1 MTTIDFSPLFRSM
14 IGFDRMTSALETAYR
29 TEPGGYPPYNIEVS
43 GENAYRIT
51 MAVAGFSEQDLSLE
65 VKENILTVSGGRP
78 EDDDSAD
85 RKFLY
90 RGIANRSF
98 ERKFQL
104 ADYVQVL
111 EARLENGLL
120 HIDLRREIPGGH
132 EAPENRG
139 QQRDQP
145 HHRSHQDPSGG
156 LNNSRLI
163 WSTKSRASARLFVV
177 MPFFG
182 VREGTSILAID
193 QA

>member
-51 MAVAGFSEQDLSLE
+51 MAVAGFSEQDLNLE
-65 VKENILTVSGGRP
+65 AKENILTVSGGRP
-78 EDDDSAD
+78 EEEDATE

-104 ADYVQVL
+104 ADYVRVL

-120 HIDLRREIPGGH
+120 HIDLRREIP
-132 EAPENRG
+132 EAMKPRKIEVN
-139 QQRDQP
+139 
-145 HHRSHQDPSGG
+145 SG
-156 LNNSRLI
+156 
-163 WSTKSRASARLFVV
+163 ARRVI
-177 MPFFG
+177 
-182 VREGTSILAID
+182 ETATA
-193 QA
+193 QAA